1 MFKKQNYLGGVDFI
15 ESNDVKLKKSKDNYR
30 NIIHNIIRMEKLL
43 KYNENFAN
51 NQNFST
57 KLNYLKLQKNEE
69 YKNLSGIL
77 KSKKANVIANKLMKE
92 ENEPASNYARLYT
105 AEQMQQNKYSNKNSK
120 NIDDL
125 VNSIQF
131 LEIKKF

>member
-1 MFKKQNYLGGVDFI
+1 
-15 ESNDVKLKKSKDNYR
+15 
-30 NIIHNIIRMEKLL
+30 
-43 KYNENFAN
+43 
-51 NQNFST
+51 
-57 KLNYLKLQKNEE
+57 
-69 YKNLSGIL
+69 
-77 KSKKANVIANKLMKE
+77 MKE

-131 LEIKKF
+131 LEIRNFNIYNRYN

>member
-1 MFKKQNYLGGVDFI
+1 
-15 ESNDVKLKKSKDNYR
+15 
-30 NIIHNIIRMEKLL
+30 MEKLL

-77 KSKKANVIANKLMKE
+77 KSKKKLMLLLI
-92 ENEPASNYARLYT
+92 N
-105 AEQMQQNKYSNKNSK
+105 
-120 NIDDL
+120 
-125 VNSIQF
+125 
-131 LEIKKF
+131 